1 MPRPRQKTESAF
13 STKGLKREEGSHH
26 IKWKLF
32 DERDRYTGI
41 KTRTSRSGKDIDD
54 TILSLIRKQ
63 LKFDTKEQLLYFI
76 DCCWER
82 DDYFNML
89 RRKEA
94 I

>member
-13 STKGLKREEGSHH
+13 SIKGLKREEGRHH
-26 IKWKLF
+26 TKWKLF

-41 KTRTSRSGKDIDD
+41 KTRTSRSGKDIND

-76 DCCWER
+76 DCHWER
-82 DDYFNML
+82 DDYFDML
-89 RRKEA
+89 RTKKE

>member
-26 IKWKLF
+26 TKWKLF

-63 LKFDTKEQLLYFI
+63 LKFDTKEELLDFI
-76 DCCWER
+76 DCDWKR
-82 DDYFNML
+82 DDYFDML
-89 RRKEA
+89 RRKKEL
-94 I
+94 